1 MAGLP
6 SSYILRTPVPSL
18 KSSVLKSAQTI
29 QEAIEGL
36 GRELIEMVHLAG
48 GSWCGGHG
56 NTSSRRSW
64 AA

>member
-6 SSYILRTPVPSL
+6 SSCSLLAPVPSL
-18 KSSVLKSAQTI
+18 KSNVLMSAQTI
-29 QEAIEGL
+29 HDAIEGL
-36 GRELIEMVHLAG
+36 GPELIEMVHLAG
-48 GSWCGGHG
+48 GSWCSGHG

>member
-1 MAGLP
+1 
-6 SSYILRTPVPSL
+6 VPSL

-36 GRELIEMVHLAG
+36 GRELIEMVHLAC